1 MVNFWTDRAHIPK
14 SAEMPVVDLRLMTA
28 TYERHP
34 SYAAPVLH
42 LACRLYPNKETG
54 EREKCFYA
62 PGLTPEVDT
71 APAAAE
77 QGEGKST
84 VPKRIFVFAGF
95 GLVGIVGGIL
105 ALRATGKFATLGP
118 APQQW
123 RRFRVAAL
131 AIGIV
136 GGIATYPLTYWM
148 GYPVTTREGVWRI
161 VGIPFFVAFFDS
173 GGADYV
179 GAFTLPNAVAN
190 VLFWFVFP
198 QIILILWGCVWR
210 KRRAKAIIN

>member
-1 MVNFWTDRAHIPK
+1 METVEREVAMSDPK
-14 SAEMPVVDLRLMTA
+14 SLSFHVP
-28 TYERHP
+28 
-34 SYAAPVLH
+34 APAVRPGGTPDFSDVPISR
-42 LACRLYPNKETG
+42 AG
-54 EREKCFYA
+54 EVRR
-62 PGLTPEVDT
+62 PEVDT

-131 AIGIV
+131 AIGTMSRP
-136 GGIATYPLTYWM
+136 G
-148 GYPVTTREGVWRI
+148 
-161 VGIPFFVAFFDS
+161 
-173 GGADYV
+173 
-179 GAFTLPNAVAN
+179 
-190 VLFWFVFP
+190 
-198 QIILILWGCVWR
+198 
-210 KRRAKAIIN
+210 